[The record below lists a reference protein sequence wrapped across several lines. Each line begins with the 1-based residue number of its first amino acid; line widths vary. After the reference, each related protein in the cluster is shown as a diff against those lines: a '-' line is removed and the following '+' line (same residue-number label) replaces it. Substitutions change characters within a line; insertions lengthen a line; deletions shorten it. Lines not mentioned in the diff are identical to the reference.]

1 MTQSRY
7 AWRVLVAA
15 ALFALVLAPAAAPS
29 PVRAGTYPP
38 INVPG
43 PPGLPAITP
52 EPAMRARALASTT
65 TPYTETATYTE
76 ADVRAYLAPRLDRMF
91 PTTDGRPA
99 VVSRVLFI
107 PAIVASS
114 YLLNADL
121 GRSPDTLVCYVEI
134 TGSLSMATFPRPPRL
149 DPRTHRRIRSSPPKP
164 AHLAELVFDAQTGN
178 ILTASF
184 IEGANGGTPPTPP
197 PAPTRTPYP
206 RPNLPLP
213 VGMPTWTPTPP
224 VSPTAPS

>member
-1 MTQSRY
+1 MTRSRY
-7 AWRVLVAA
+7 AWRALVAV
-15 ALFALVLAPAAAPS
+15 ALFALVLVPDPAPS
-29 PVRAGTYPP
+29 TVRAGAYPP

-43 PPGLPAITP
+43 PPGIPAIVP

-65 TPYTETATYTE
+65 PPYTATTTYTD

-91 PTTDGRPA
+91 PTTDGHPA
-99 VVSRVLFI
+99 VISRVLFI

-134 TGSLSMATFPRPPRL
+134 TGSLSLAAISRPVRL
-149 DPRTHRRIRSSPPKP
+149 DPRTHRRRRSLPPKP

-178 ILTASF
+178 LLTLSF
-184 IEGANGGTPPTPP
+184 IEGLNGGTPPTPT
-197 PAPTRTPYP
+197 PAPTHTPYP
-206 RPNLPLP
+206 RPSVVLPA
-213 VGMPTWTPTPP
+213 GMPTWTPTPT
-224 VSPTAPS
+224 VSPTVSS